1 MIEAK
6 KLSWNIRRGDS
17 FSAGTFRFISSSGTS
32 FWDNFV
38 VKCQLRSTPD
48 GALVHEMDLSDAEVT
63 EEDGDGVLSVPMN
76 ITATATAAFDPG
88 KLVGDFE
95 ITSDSLPK
103 STVITINATVYRDVT
118 HA

>member
-6 KLSWNIRRGDS
+6 KLSWNIRRGDA
-17 FSAGTFRFISSSGTS
+17 FSAGTFRFLSSSGTS

-38 VKCQLRSTPD
+38 VKCQLRASPD
-48 GALVHEMDLSDAEVT
+48 GTLVHEMVLTSAAVT
-63 EEDGDGVLSVPMN
+63 DEDGVGVLSVPMN
-76 ITATATAAFDPG
+76 ITAAATAAFDAG

-118 HA
+118 HV